1 MAYRSR
7 TFPSVVNNVT
17 GDELDLLD
25 ASSAPNLPEGLTAT
39 TAWNAV
45 SRLAYGTINL
55 LNATAATY
63 TLTGL
68 TPAAG
73 NLFPANVLVT
83 GCWYQI
89 DTTLTSAGPD
99 AATLNLK
106 LGGSDIIAA
115 TAISAGGNI
124 WDAGTH
130 GVSLSAP
137 ISVAAASNLT
147 LTTAVQTI
155 TSNSTIK
162 FFVEYVVTT

>member
-25 ASSAPNLPEGLTAT
+25 ASGVPALPTDAT
-39 TAWNAV
+39 TSWNAV

-55 LNATAATY
+55 LNATAGTY
-63 TLTGL
+63 QLLGL
-68 TPAAG
+68 SPASG

-106 LGGSDIIAA
+106 LGGTDIIAA

>member
-7 TFPSVVNNVT
+7 TFPAIVNNVT
-17 GDELDLLD
+17 GDELDLL
-25 ASSAPNLPEGLTAT
+25 SQNNVPNLPAGLTAT
-39 TAWNAV
+39 TAWNAI

-55 LNATAATY
+55 ENATAATY
-63 TLTGL
+63 SLNGL
-68 TPAAG
+68 TSAS

-99 AATLNLK
+99 AATLALK
-106 LGGSDIIAA
+106 LGSTDIIAA

-137 ISVAAASNLT
+137 IAVAAASNLT